1 MEPTLR
7 ARLVQHGAIV
17 ILIGLLAGFPYA
29 FVVTGQM
36 AGEERA
42 WRMAHMEGLLNG
54 MLALLAAG
62 VWDALVLS
70 AGQRRWLALSL
81 LVAAYGNVIASILG
95 ASFGVRGLTLGGSVV
110 NSLVYLLFVIAIAGV
125 IAGVGLL
132 ALGGAR
138 GAVRSG
144 SVRAP

>member
-1 MEPTLR
+1 MEATWR

-17 ILIGLLAGFPYA
+17 ILLGLLAGFPYA

-70 AGQRRWLALSL
+70 AGQRRGLALSL
-81 LVAAYGNVIASILG
+81 LVAAYGNAIASILG
-95 ASFGVRGLTLGGSVV
+95 ASFGVRGLSLGGPAMNSV
-110 NSLVYLLFVIAIAGV
+110 VYLLFVLAIAGV
-125 IAGVGLL
+125 LAGVGLL
-132 ALGGAR
+132 IAGGAR
-138 GAVRSG
+138 ALRGGAGR
-144 SVRAP
+144 

>member
-1 MEPTLR
+1 
-7 ARLVQHGAIV
+7 
-17 ILIGLLAGFPYA
+17 
-29 FVVTGQM
+29 M

-81 LVAAYGNVIASILG
+81 IFAGYGNVIASIIG
-95 ASFGVRGLTLGGSVV
+95 AFFGVRGLAMALPFANLVV
-110 NSLVYLLFVIAIAGV
+110 YTLFVLAIVGV
-125 IAGVGLL
+125 LIGVVLL
-132 ALGGAR
+132 IRGGAQ
-138 GAVRSG
+138 AIRSG
-144 SVRAP
+144 AD

>member
-1 MEPTLR
+1 MEATWR
-7 ARLVQHGAIV
+7 ARLVLHGAIV
-17 ILIGLLAGFPYA
+17 ILLGLLAGFPYA

-70 AGQRRWLALSL
+70 AAQRRWLALSL
-81 LVAAYGNVIASILG
+81 VAAAWGNVVASVLG
-95 ASFGVRGLTLGGSVV
+95 ASFGVRGLSLGGPAMNSV
-110 NSLVYLLFVIAIAGV
+110 VYLLFVIAIVGVLAGV
-125 IAGVGLL
+125 ALL
-132 ALGGAR
+132 ILGGAR
-138 GAVRSG
+138 AA
-144 SVRAP
+144 RAADR

>member
-1 MEPTLR
+1 MR
-7 ARLVQHGAIV
+7 ARLIYNGAIV
-17 ILIGLLAGFPYA
+17 ILLGLLAGIPYA

-62 VWDALVLS
+62 VWDAIVLS

-81 LVAAYGNVIASILG
+81 IVAAYGNVIASILG
-95 ASFGVRGLTLGGSVV
+95 ASFGVRGLALGGPVV
-110 NSLVYLLFVIAIAGV
+110 NSIVYLLFVIAIVGVLAGV
-125 IAGVGLL
+125 VLL
-132 ALGGAR
+132 ARGGAR
-138 GAVRSG
+138 AVRG
-144 SVRAP
+144 DAP